1 MEEEEKKPK
10 KRIVQVIRKREPV
23 VDKGPKVP
31 KKQKVVILRRV
42 RDNEEYT
49 RKEEIPVSIGIPEY
63 FTELREAD
71 REKEE
76 REQIFG
82 KKKIIFLIG
91 GPGSGKGTQ
100 AERILKDFD
109 IGYMSAGELLR
120 QETAS
125 ESELGS
131 FISEQMKLGNILPQ
145 EIVINLLKK
154 EIIKQDKETYLID
167 GFPRKIDQAETFEKK
182 VCSCALALFLDV
194 PDEVLIERLIE
205 RSKDSG
211 REDDNPET
219 IKLRIKTFHDISEQV
234 FDFFNPTGKAVKID
248 GNRDPDTVYE
258 DVKNAISS
266 VVSKNSTEEVIA
278 NEEEEEFNEQE
289 QEQAQQS
296 DA

>member
-10 KRIVQVIRKREPV
+10 KRIVQVIRKRQPV
-23 VDKGPKVP
+23 VDNGPKVP
-31 KKQKVVILRRV
+31 KKQKVVILRKV
-42 RDNEEYT
+42 RDNEEYVH
-49 RKEEIPVSIGIPEY
+49 KEEIPVSIGIPEY
-63 FTELREAD
+63 FNELREAD

-82 KKKIIFLIG
+82 KKIIIFLIG

-100 AERILKDFD
+100 AERILHDFD

-120 QETAS
+120 QETTS
-125 ESELGS
+125 GSELGT

-145 EIVINLLKK
+145 EIVINLLKQ

-167 GFPRKIDQAETFEKK
+167 GFPRKIDQAETFEQK

-194 PDEVLIERLIE
+194 PDDVLIERLIG
-205 RSKDSG
+205 RSQDSG

-219 IKLRIKTFHDISEQV
+219 IKLRIKTFHEISEQV
-234 FDFFNPTGKAVKID
+234 FDYFNPTGKAVKID
-248 GNRDPDTVYE
+248 GNRDPDAVYE

-266 VVSKNSTEEVIA
+266 VISQNTNEEVVP
-278 NEEEEEFNEQE
+278 NEEEEEFNDQE
-289 QEQAQQS
+289 QEQPQQQ

>member
-1 MEEEEKKPK
+1 MEEEKKPK
-10 KRIVQVIRKREPV
+10 KRVVQVIRKKEPV
-23 VDKGPKVP
+23 VDNGPKVP
-31 KKQKVVILRRV
+31 KKQKVIILRKV
-42 RDNEEYT
+42 RDNEDYVH
-49 RKEEIPVSIGIPEY
+49 KEEIPVSIGIPEY
-63 FTELREAD
+63 FNELKEVEK
-71 REKEE
+71 EKEE

-82 KKKIIFLIG
+82 KKIIIFLIG

-125 ESELGS
+125 GSELGT

-145 EIVINLLKK
+145 EIVINLLKQ

-167 GFPRKIDQAETFEKK
+167 GFPRKIDQAESFENK
-182 VCSCALALFLDV
+182 VCPCALALFLDV
-194 PDEVLIERLIE
+194 PDEILIERLIE

-219 IKLRIKTFHDISEQV
+219 IKLRIKTFHEISEQV
-234 FDFFNPTGKAVKID
+234 FDYFNPMGKTIKID

-258 DVKNAISS
+258 DVKKAISS
-266 VVSKNSTEEVIA
+266 VIPSNSNDEVTA
-278 NEEEEEFNEQE
+278 NEEEEEFQEQE
-289 QEQAQQS
+289 QEQQQQT